1 MKIISRIV
9 LAILIAGLGGL
20 AYLQTTGLRQ
30 QARRIQELA
39 ARLDSIQSKTAS
51 VDLQD
56 RCAKQA
62 RVEFEDDRAADE
74 KLGLAR
80 NQVTQFENHY
90 NAKLGK
96 CFVKLQSFGT
106 KEPIQISTRVVD
118 AFESKEYAEYLWQ
131 VDKNKKAS
139 ENPPFRCEVT
149 MPSGEE
155 RVCRSDDEFD
165 ALIKRYMEE

>member
-1 MKIISRIV
+1 MSRIL

-20 AYLQTTGLRQ
+20 AYLQTTDLRQ
-30 QARRIQELA
+30 QARQIQELA

-51 VDLQD
+51 ADLQD

-62 RVEFEDDRAADE
+62 RVEFEDDQAADE

-96 CFVKLQSFGT
+96 CFVKLESWGM
-106 KEPIQISTRVVD
+106 KEPIQISVRVID
-118 AFESKEYAEYLWQ
+118 AFESKGYAMYLWQ
-131 VDKNKKAS
+131 EDKNKKAS
-139 ENPPFRCEVT
+139 AVPPFQCKVT

-165 ALIKRYMEE
+165 VLIKQYMEE